1 MSKREKITTCYVNAR
16 ELVKRGRAKEA
27 RAYVL
32 EILNMGLEEYK
43 RATTIVEKARQKA
56 FLEKWVEVSRQLYD
70 KGVTPFVMNCFGLVN
85 AKGGIVRAPRA
96 GEAVKPA
103 ENRKEQ
109 PAVPAGGIDMGGLIA
124 EVDSSDS
131 QGWCAD
137 LFEANKKAVV
147 QIHTECG
154 AGTGFI
160 ISANGYLLTNDHV
173 IYNGQSGFCSHVSMV
188 FADDKR
194 RYKVK
199 VLFSDKRRDVA
210 LCSFEPEEVKDFACV
225 RPIPNYADLKQG
237 ADCLVIGNAFD
248 YGLAPFSGT
257 VRFTRNDDGDLVYTA
272 PSNPG
277 DSGGPVFNRRG
288 ECIGIGK
295 SRTVR
300 VGGEEASAYSNATP
314 MDTIEA
320 LLKKWTSAN
329 DITL

>member
-43 RATTIVEKARQKA
+43 RATTIVEKARQQA
-56 FLEKWVEVSRQLYD
+56 FLEKWVQVSRQLYD
-70 KGVTPFVMNCFGLVN
+70 KGVTPFVLNCFGLAKANGGAAKAAPRVQTP
-85 AKGGIVRAPRA
+85 APAASKGGQTAPA
-96 GEAVKPA
+96 P
-103 ENRKEQ
+103 
-109 PAVPAGGIDMGGLIA
+109 GGIDMAGLID
-124 EVDSSDS
+124 EVAASDS

-147 QIHTECG
+147 QIDTEHG
-154 AGTGFI
+154 VGTGFI

-173 IYNGQSGFCSHVSMV
+173 IYNGHGGFCSRVYMI
-188 FADDKR
+188 FADGKK
-194 RYKVK
+194 RYKVN
-199 VLFSDKRRDVA
+199 VLFSDKKNDVA
-210 LCSFEPEEVKDFACV
+210 LCRFDPEEVGDFTCV
-225 RPIPNYADLKQG
+225 RRIANYSDLKQG
-237 ADCLVIGNAFD
+237 ADCLVIGNAFNF
-248 YGLAPFSGT
+248 GLAPFSGT
-257 VRFTRNDDGDLVYTA
+257 VRFTRNEWGDLVYTA

-295 SRTVR
+295 SRTMS
-300 VGGEEASAYSNATP
+300 VGGEEVSAYSNATP